1 MEQEIQKKVIKIAN
15 DMSDQIVEQTGIRS
29 SLEEEDIKE
38 YLNKTI
44 EEIKDRENSEE
55 KGDSLVFLS
64 TSPMIIY
71 T

>member
-44 EEIKDRENSEE
+44 EEIKDKR
-55 KGDSLVFLS
+55 KQ
-64 TSPMIIY
+64 
-71 T
+71 